1 MTSGLCNA
9 LKLYRRDKLQCFA
22 VPCAGKLRRAS
33 QRAHS
38 KQEIVSILDDMFPP
52 TNSAAKTKL
61 LKDAFAA
68 VFLGHPYKVC

>member
-1 MTSGLCNA
+1 ML
-9 LKLYRRDKLQCFA
+9 
-22 VPCAGKLRRAS
+22 CAGKLGRAS

-68 VFLGHPYKVC
+68 VYPGHPYKVCLLAVHSFYSAELLCQTSV